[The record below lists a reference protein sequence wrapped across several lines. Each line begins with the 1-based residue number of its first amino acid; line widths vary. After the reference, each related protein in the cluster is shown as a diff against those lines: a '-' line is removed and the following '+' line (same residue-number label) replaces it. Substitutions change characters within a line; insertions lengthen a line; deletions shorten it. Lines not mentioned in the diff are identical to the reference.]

1 MKTETRAHSPHP
13 MAFGADDTIL
23 SHTGKERPQAR
34 GPEERRRDE
43 KMAGPNHATL
53 RKVTLHAA
61 RSKEFPEGSIRHG
74 YDFIAPLNEHG
85 RIDLDAW
92 KAHRGECFAH
102 RFWAGE
108 PTMQGL
114 LVHRAGGL
122 GGSTWT
128 FEWMG
133 AKGSGAID
141 EDEGYRFADH
151 LFRVGEYVSV
161 REPEGE
167 MLTFRVVNVGKP

>member
-1 MKTETRAHSPHP
+1 M
-13 MAFGADDTIL
+13 F
-23 SHTGKERPQAR
+23 
-34 GPEERRRDE
+34 EERGL
-43 KMAGPNHATL
+43 MAASSNATL
-53 RKVTLHAA
+53 RKVTLQAA

-74 YDFIAPLNEHG
+74 YDFIAPLTEEG

-92 KAHRGECFAH
+92 RDHRGECFAH
-102 RFWAGE
+102 RFWADE

-128 FEWMG
+128 FEWKG
-133 AKGSGAID
+133 AKGSEAID

-151 LFRVGEYVSV
+151 LFTVGEYVSV
-161 REPEGE
+161 REPEGQ
-167 MLTFRVVNVGKP
+167 MLTFRVVSVGKA